1 MRMQESGKQI
11 ISSDETLQDRSQ
23 HRLSW
28 SVARRAFLF
37 GLAFQKCWLAS
48 EQRPQRQLTVD
59 RPTNYQQR
67 GGHSPRRPDTCTEV
81 NLTSIAIYDTHYV
94 VSSSIRLYGSCLGL
108 MSFCTRGC
116 ALLRVHNVCVAR
128 KLLPG
133 RDGFLVQA
141 APRLRRP
148 SHVEVA
154 SVSKGSATHVLDA
167 LDSSQKTKASSMI
180 SGMFKRW

>member
-1 MRMQESGKQI
+1 MQESGKQI

-48 EQRPQRQLTVD
+48 GQRPQRPLTVD
-59 RPTNYQQR
+59 RPTNDQQR

-94 VSSSIRLYGSCLGL
+94 MSSSIRLYGSCLGL
-108 MSFCTRGC
+108 MSFCTHGC

-128 KLLPG
+128 KLLPRPRRISCSSG
-133 RDGFLVQA
+133 SEIEAALARRSRVRVKGICSSCARCIGFRA
-141 APRLRRP
+141 R
-148 SHVEVA
+148 
-154 SVSKGSATHVLDA
+154 
-167 LDSSQKTKASSMI
+167 
-180 SGMFKRW
+180 KRKLHQ